1 MSQVHPRMKDI
12 SLVHALMTLRGILV
26 EDLARHANVQL
37 ENLRAWLAG
46 THTALAHR
54 SYIAILS
61 YLGVTRAGLSGSNV
75 QVWTL
80 RAPKAFTSAQTDS
93 LRIIAGWLVGGQM
106 IEITGA
112 YSDFF
117 SKMRVYAIRGKSFKI
132 LVHVKGGLRQPAE
145 LTPDLVPSV
154 IYRPSNDGKP
164 AVSNVDPMYWHGVRT
179 SAVTPAEF
187 DDIFS
192 DTYSEW
198 SWHDLRL
205 VARERGITPS
215 ALAEWVLQKDPKEQQ
230 VSANVSE
237 SALAEDNV
245 RANATSAVTSQ
256 TAEQPTRQ
264 RARKADKVLAPV
276 PVSTNRN

>member
-1 MSQVHPRMKDI
+1 MSQIHPRMKEI
-12 SLVHALMTLRGILV
+12 SLVHALMTLRGIRV

-37 ENLRAWLAG
+37 ENLRGWLAG
-46 THTALAHR
+46 KHTALAHR

-61 YLGVTRAGLSGSNV
+61 YLGVTRSGLSGSTV

-80 RAPKAFTSAQTDS
+80 RAPKEFTSTQTES

-106 IEITGA
+106 IEITGDHR
-112 YSDFF
+112 DFF
-117 SKMRVYAIRGKSFKI
+117 NKTRVYAIRGKSFKI
-132 LVHVKGGLRQPAE
+132 LVHVKGGMRQPAE

-154 IYRPSNDGKP
+154 VNRPSPDGKP
-164 AVSNVDPMYWHGVRT
+164 AISHVDALYWHGVRS
-179 SAVTPAEF
+179 SAITPAEF
-187 DDIFS
+187 DDIFT

-230 VSANVSE
+230 GSISAVDASMSEDAVHTTASTPTRVSE
-237 SALAEDNV
+237 PPI
-245 RANATSAVTSQ
+245 RA
-256 TAEQPTRQ
+256 
-264 RARKADKVLAPV
+264 RARKAEKVLS
-276 PVSTNRN
+276 PVSVPTNRN